1 MLSFAFAL
9 LLSTAAAPEGAASGT
24 PAPEGA
30 KPAKA
35 KLVCRADDVS
45 GSRVRAKICKTQAE
59 WDSMRQGV
67 RSDTATGR

>member
-1 MLSFAFAL
+1 MLSFAFAV
-9 LLSTAAAPEGAASGT
+9 LLSAAAPDATTTAPTG
-24 PAPEGA
+24 PADA
-30 KPAKA
+30 KPAKP
-35 KLVCRADDVS
+35 KMVCRPDDVS

>member
-9 LLSTAAAPEGAASGT
+9 LLSAAAPEGAAPET
-24 PAPEGA
+24 RAPASD
-30 KPAKA
+30 KPVKA
-35 KLVCRADDVS
+35 KLVCRADDTS

-67 RSDTATGR
+67 RGDTATGR